1 MLLWKKH
8 LIGLY
13 SRLRNSGDWEFNST
27 YRLPGLGR
35 SPGEGNGN
43 PFQCSCLRNPMTEE
57 PGKLQSMG
65 SQESDMIERLNHH
78 HHHLPATWF

>member
-13 SRLRNSGDWEFNST
+13 SRLQNSGDWEFNST
-27 YRLPGLGR
+27 YHLPGLGR

-43 PFQCSCLRNPMTEE
+43 PFQYSCLRNPMAEE

-65 SQESDMIERLNHH
+65 SQESDMTE
-78 HHHLPATWF
+78 